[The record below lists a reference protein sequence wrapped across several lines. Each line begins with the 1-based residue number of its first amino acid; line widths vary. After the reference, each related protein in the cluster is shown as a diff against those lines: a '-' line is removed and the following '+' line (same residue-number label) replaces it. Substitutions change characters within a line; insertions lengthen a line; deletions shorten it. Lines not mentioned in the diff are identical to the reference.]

1 MKTIKLL
8 ICKIVNL
15 ILRKLGR
22 GTSFPGKLLL
32 KLDKNYVGYFKM
44 PKTVIA
50 VTGSAGKGSTTK
62 IIAEVLKKSG
72 YTVSY
77 NEYGSNLLR
86 GILSLL
92 IDSSDIHGRI
102 KNDALVVEVDER
114 YTKDV
119 FKIIK
124 PQYVVIT
131 NIFRDQ
137 PPRHGDCDLVF
148 EKINETLTSNMH
160 LILNGDDPYLKQFT
174 LNKKY
179 KVSYYGINQNKYS
192 YSKNK
197 FNNINITYCPKC
209 SNKLKYNY
217 YHFESLGDYYCPTC
231 DFKREKIDIL
241 AQKLDLDKKYMIVN
255 DNKINISFDVLYYA
269 YNILAAYTVLKLLN
283 IDEKNIATFISD
295 EQNKKLNTSYSYKN
309 RKVYVLNSKNENSTT
324 FNEAI
329 LFTSNKKIEK
339 TIVVGWKEIS
349 RRYKFNDISWLYD
362 IEFELLND
370 KKTDKII
377 CVGRDAYSIAQR
389 MKYAGFD
396 NKQIKVYKNLEEAEN
411 MIKNKSKGDVFA
423 ILNFDYVIPFN
434 NLMEEKYDN

>member
-8 ICKIVNL
+8 ICKIVNF

-72 YTVSY
+72 YTLSY

-102 KNDALVVEVDER
+102 KSEALVVEVDER

-148 EKINETLTSNMH
+148 EKIDEALTSNMH

-209 SNKLKYNY
+209 SNKLEYNY
-217 YHFESLGDYYCPTC
+217 YHFESLGDYYCPSC
-231 DFKREKIDIL
+231 YFK
-241 AQKLDLDKKYMIVN
+241 
-255 DNKINISFDVLYYA
+255 
-269 YNILAAYTVLKLLN
+269 
-283 IDEKNIATFISD
+283 
-295 EQNKKLNTSYSYKN
+295 
-309 RKVYVLNSKNENSTT
+309 
-324 FNEAI
+324 
-329 LFTSNKKIEK
+329 
-339 TIVVGWKEIS
+339 
-349 RRYKFNDISWLYD
+349 
-362 IEFELLND
+362 
-370 KKTDKII
+370 
-377 CVGRDAYSIAQR
+377 
-389 MKYAGFD
+389 
-396 NKQIKVYKNLEEAEN
+396 
-411 MIKNKSKGDVFA
+411 
-423 ILNFDYVIPFN
+423 
-434 NLMEEKYDN
+434 